1 MNPDK
6 TEKKQRGKPFEKGQ
20 SGNLNGRPKGTRNKT
35 TLAMEALLD
44 GEAEAITR
52 KAIEKAKEGDMV
64 AIRLCLERTISAV
77 KSRPIEIDLPPVE
90 TTEDIT
96 AAQGAV
102 IAAMARGE
110 ITPDDASTVA
120 GVLEAKRR
128 AIETVE
134 LEARLSE
141 LEKDHPTRT
150 RRGRF

>member
-1 MNPDK
+1 
-6 TEKKQRGKPFEKGQ
+6 
-20 SGNLNGRPKGTRNKT
+20 
-35 TLAMEALLD
+35 
-44 GEAEAITR
+44 
-52 KAIEKAKEGDMV
+52 IEKAKEGDMA
-64 AIRLCLERTISAV
+64 AIRLCLERILPTI

-90 TTEDIT
+90 TAEDIT
-96 AAQGAV
+96 AAQGTV

>member
-1 MNPDK
+1 MSS
-6 TEKKQRGKPFEKGQ
+6 RGKPFKKGQ
-20 SGNLNGRPKGTRNKT
+20 SGNPEGRPKGSRNKT

-52 KAIEKAKEGDMV
+52 KAIEKAKAGDMT

-90 TTEDIT
+90 TAKDIT
-96 AAQGAV
+96 AAHGAV

-110 ITPDDASTVA
+110 LTPDDAAAIA
-120 GVLEAKRR
+120 GVLESRRR

-134 LEARLSE
+134 LEARISAIE
-141 LEKDHPTRT
+141 Q
-150 RRGRF
+150 GQGG

>member
-1 MNPDK
+1 MNTDK

-64 AIRLCLERTISAV
+64 AIRLCLERPLSAV
-77 KSRPIEIDLPPVE
+77 KSRPVEIDLPPVE
-90 TTEDIT
+90 TAKDIT
-96 AAQGAV
+96 AAHGAV
-102 IAAMARGE
+102 IAAMAKGE
-110 ITPDDASTVA
+110 ITPDDASAIA
-120 GVLEAKRR
+120 GVLEARRR

-134 LEARLSE
+134 LETRIEEIE
-141 LEKDHPTRT
+141 LREK
-150 RRGRF
+150 G